1 MLNKTN
7 KLDEM
12 KLVQRFNKLHYQ
24 IILNNGAHHTNGPD
38 KDKLEEIQKD
48 INIVNKRI
56 EMLNVK
62 NTFF

>member
-12 KLVQRFNKLHYQ
+12 KVVQRFNKIYYQ
-24 IILNNGAHHTNGPD
+24 IILNNGEHHTNGPD
-38 KDKLEEIQKD
+38 RGKLKEIQKD
-48 INIVNKRI
+48 IDIVNNRI

-62 NTFF
+62 DNFI